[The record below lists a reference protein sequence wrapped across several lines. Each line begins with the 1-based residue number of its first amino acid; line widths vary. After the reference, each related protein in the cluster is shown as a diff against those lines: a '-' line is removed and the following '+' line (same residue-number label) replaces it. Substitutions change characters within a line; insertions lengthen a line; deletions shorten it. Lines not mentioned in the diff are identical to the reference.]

1 MHIQSLPILCGVVF
15 LLILTVPAACAVTPL
30 WTESNTA
37 GGELSGVFIS
47 ADDSTIIIGGDQ
59 LISLTRDGQK
69 RWSGW
74 SGTTL
79 DVSRQGDYILSS
91 KGTVVRLISSAG
103 NLVWERPMDITVTDV
118 SLAPDLS
125 FVAAA
130 GGGKIM
136 TMTFSGQGI
145 ASNVTMAVNH
155 LRIMPDGKQVLVT
168 TSKDARLVNLQLMS
182 GWSDTNSTQDL
193 LAVAPDGSSFVTATS
208 NRVRMYTGNGSLQWD
223 KRFSDGNARALAWS
237 RDGSTIVIG
246 TDNDTVQ
253 VLNRNGN
260 QLWMANATNWITSV
274 AVSGDGNTI
283 AAGSLDKKLYV
294 YNHVGTLL
302 GTFSAKNA
310 IRSNSVAVT
319 SDGTL
324 IVLVSET
331 AAYGLT
337 RTSFTEQETP
347 KETITV
353 PSLELTGE
361 TPDTAL
367 PTTTARKVT
376 RTATLPTPYPVES
389 ETPESPLPWGIP
401 LLALLVLIFCRSG
414 NK

>member
-1 MHIQSLPILCGVVF
+1 MHIHCLPVLCGIVF
-15 LLILTVPAACAVTPL
+15 ILVLAGPAAGAVTPL
-30 WTESNTA
+30 WTEPNTA
-37 GGELSGVFIS
+37 GGELSGVIIS

-79 DVSRQGDYILSS
+79 DISRQGDYILSS
-91 KGTVVRLISSAG
+91 KGPVVRLISSAG
-103 NLVWERPMDITVTDV
+103 TLVWERPMDTEVKDV
-118 SLAPDLS
+118 SLSPNLS

-136 TMTFSGQGI
+136 TMTFSGDGI

-155 LRIMPDGKQVLVT
+155 LKIMPDGKHLLVT
-168 TSKDARLVNLQLMS
+168 TSKDAQLVDSQLMS

-193 LAVAPDGSSFVTATS
+193 LAVAPGGSYFVTATS
-208 NRVRMYTGNGSLQWD
+208 NRVRMYNGNGSLQWD
-223 KRFSDGNARALAWS
+223 KRFSNGNAQALAWS

-246 TDNDTVQ
+246 TDNNSVQ
-253 VLNRNGN
+253 VLNRYGS
-260 QLWMANATNWITSV
+260 QIWMANATNWITSV

-283 AAGSLDKKLYV
+283 AAGSLDKKLYL

-302 GTFSAKNA
+302 GTFSARNA
-310 IRSNSVAVT
+310 IRSHSVAVT
-319 SDGTL
+319 SDGNL
-324 IVLVSET
+324 IVVVSET
-331 AAYGLT
+331 AAYGLA
-337 RTSFTEQETP
+337 RTSFTELTTTREPITEPSPEPIDETP
-347 KETITV
+347 ETT
-353 PSLELTGE
+353 
-361 TPDTAL
+361 L
-367 PTTTARKVT
+367 PPTTARKVT

-389 ETPESPLPWGIP
+389 ATPDSPLPWGIP
-401 LLALLVLIFCRSG
+401 LVALLVFLLCRSG

>member
-1 MHIQSLPILCGVVF
+1 MHNHTLPILCGLVF
-15 LLILTVPAACAVTPL
+15 LLIFTVPVSGVTPL

-37 GGELSGVFIS
+37 GGELSGVIIS

-79 DVSRQGDYILSS
+79 DISSQGDYILSS
-91 KGTVVRLISSAG
+91 KGPIVRLISSAG
-103 NLVWERPMDITVTDV
+103 TLVWERPMDIAVTDV

-125 FVAAA
+125 FVAGA
-130 GGGKIM
+130 GGGKVM
-136 TMTFSGQGI
+136 TMTFAGEGI

-155 LRIMPDGKQVLVT
+155 LKIMPDGKHILVT
-168 TSKDARLVNLQLMS
+168 TGSGARLLDLRLLS
-182 GWSDTNSTQDL
+182 YWSDTNSTQDL
-193 LAVAPDGSSFVTATS
+193 LAVAPGGSSFVTATS
-208 NRVRMYTGNGSLQWD
+208 NRVRMYTGNGSLLWD
-223 KRFSDGNARALAWS
+223 KRFSVGNARTLAWS

-246 TDNDTVQ
+246 TDGNNVQ
-253 VLNRNGN
+253 VLNRYGT
-260 QLWMANATNWITSV
+260 QLWMANATNWINSV

-302 GTFSAKNA
+302 GTFSARNA

-324 IVLVSET
+324 IVVVSET
-331 AAYGLT
+331 AAYGLL

-347 KETITV
+347 QETITV
-353 PSLELTGE
+353 PSPEPTDE
-361 TPDTAL
+361 MPVTTL

-389 ETPESPLPWGIP
+389 ATPESPLAWSIP
-401 LLALLVLIFCRSG
+401 LGAVLALLLCRSG

>member
-1 MHIQSLPILCGVVF
+1 
-15 LLILTVPAACAVTPL
+15 
-30 WTESNTA
+30 
-37 GGELSGVFIS
+37 LSGVIIS

-79 DVSRQGDYILSS
+79 DISSKGDYILSS
-91 KGTVVRLISSAG
+91 KGPVVRLISSAG
-103 NLVWERPMDITVTDV
+103 TLVWERPMDIAVTDV
-118 SLAPDLS
+118 SLSPNLS

-136 TMTFSGQGI
+136 TMTFSGEGI
-145 ASNVTMAVNH
+145 ASNITMAVNH
-155 LRIMPDGKQVLVT
+155 IEIMPDGKHLLVT
-168 TSKDARLVNLQLMS
+168 TRMGARLLDLRLMS

-193 LAVAPDGSSFVTATS
+193 LAVAPGGSSFVTATS
-208 NRVRMYTGNGSLQWD
+208 NRVRMYDGNGSLQWD
-223 KRFSDGNARALAWS
+223 KRFSDGNAQALAWS

-246 TDNDTVQ
+246 TDNNSVQ
-253 VLNRNGN
+253 VLNRYGS
-260 QLWMANATNWITSV
+260 QIWMANATNWITSV

-302 GTFSAKNA
+302 GTFSARNA

-319 SDGTL
+319 SDGSL
-324 IVLVSET
+324 IVVVSET
-331 AAYGLT
+331 AAYGLL
-337 RTSFTEQETP
+337 RTSFTDQDAP
-347 KETITV
+347 KETIAV
-353 PSLELTGE
+353 PSPEPTDE
-361 TPDTAL
+361 TPETTL
-367 PTTTARKVT
+367 PPTTTRRIT

-389 ETPESPLPWGIP
+389 ATPESPLPWGVP
-401 LLALLVLIFCRSG
+401 LVALLVLFLCRSG